1 MATPCPDFRSLSNDF
16 AKVSLVI
23 VENLLLCIA
32 AKLQPEYGPDGRELI
47 EKGTEEKLNVFQPP
61 QQRSRVVED
70 VVVVVYKR
78 LDVVVIA
85 AGTMWM

>member
-1 MATPCPDFRSLSNDF
+1 MDQ
-16 AKVSLVI
+16 K
-23 VENLLLCIA
+23 CI
-32 AKLQPEYGPDGRELI
+32 DGRELI

-78 LDVVVIA
+78 LDVVVVA